1 MSFHVPWKRSRTD
14 LDAGIIPWRMDP
26 RFIRDTDMT
35 GTDLIRL
42 AARETHA
49 DLSELVHHPSQTAVR
64 EATFISDH
72 WITAANIGVRARE
85 EDLLYVGPRIPKC
98 WLKIVAL
105 LVQRYRMKAVS
116 DFFAELGIAE

>member
-1 MSFHVPWKRSRTD
+1 MSFDVPWEMSRTE
-14 LDAGIIPWRMDP
+14 LDAGIIPWRMEP
-26 RFIRDTDMT
+26 RFMGDTEMT
-35 GTDLIRL
+35 GSDLIRL

-72 WITAANIGVRARE
+72 RITAANVGVRARE
-85 EDLLYVGPRIPKC
+85 EDLLYVGRRIPKR